1 MRHDPSTPST
11 RLAEI
16 LLVEDN
22 EGDVRLAQEALK
34 DGKVVNHISVVRDGL
49 EAMAFLRRE
58 PPYEEAAR
66 PDVVLLDLNLPRMD
80 GREVLAEI
88 RLDPVLCS
96 TPVVV
101 LTASDDDTDILRNH
115 EHHADAYV
123 TKPLEL
129 DRFVEVVRCIRT
141 FWLEIVCQQETRHEE
156 SRPHA

>member
-11 RLAEI
+11 RLVEI

-58 PPYEEAAR
+58 APYEEAAR

-88 RLDPVLCS
+88 RSDPLLCS

-141 FWLEIVCQQETRHEE
+141 FWLEIVCQPEVRHEG
-156 SRPHA
+156 SRPRA